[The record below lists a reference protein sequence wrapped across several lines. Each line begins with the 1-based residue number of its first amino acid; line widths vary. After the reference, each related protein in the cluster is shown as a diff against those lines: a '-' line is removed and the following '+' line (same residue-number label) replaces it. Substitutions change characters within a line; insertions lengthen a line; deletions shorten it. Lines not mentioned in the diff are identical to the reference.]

1 MSKAL
6 ADLASL
12 LDDVAPVAE
21 ALPVSKKDAV
31 KELSTKADKFAA
43 LKVVEKQLNKQLDT
57 TLSIVRL
64 GSKVGKP
71 VPSIPT
77 NLPTLD
83 NEVFGCGGVPRGR
96 LIEIF
101 GPESSGKTTLCLH
114 IIAQEQKN
122 TDNLCAVVDAEHA
135 LDPTYAAKLG
145 VNVDELLISQPSSGE
160 DALETVEAL
169 IDSRAVSLI
178 VVDSVAALVPRAEL
192 DGEMGDAVMGLQAR
206 LMSQACRKLIG
217 KASANQVTVIFV
229 NQLRDKIGVMF
240 GCFSYNTRVMLE
252 DGTTEKIGKI
262 VNQKLN
268 VSVLSMDPETGTVS
282 SKPVI
287 DWHNN
292 GNTDDFIRID
302 TTNGLGRNGKST
314 MVVTPNHL
322 VFTPSG
328 EAKASSLAVG
338 DKVLGLGKI
347 TFSDIQFQV
356 AVGSILGDGNLR
368 KSGVHNTTLR
378 ILHGAKQKEY
388 AQYKASIYGN
398 MLVDAGYGS
407 NGSWGF
413 QTTPSYDLTSLYN
426 KCYSGVGT
434 KKQHKKR
441 HLHSD
446 LLDNLTLRGLA
457 IWYMDDGNFCGS
469 YARWGKGKSY
479 ISAKTYSVDELVMLA
494 DTVEKLGVP
503 RPTIGARGR
512 LLWSSDNAVALHTA
526 IAQYIHPSMEYKIHP
541 SMRGRFNVA
550 NSVSYL
556 TPMLQPIET
565 TVTKVEPAKVTKSK
579 KRFDLTV
586 EDSHTY
592 FVDGIAVHNSPET
605 TTGGKALKFYA
616 SVRLDVRRKDV
627 IGDKTSPIGHQLK
640 VKSVKNKMAAP
651 MRETVI
657 NLLYDSGI
665 DTFSDFISYAI
676 KLGALKQSG
685 PWVKFGEKPIASG
698 LTNTVEAV
706 RLDQELFKQIK
717 AEVERIRKEQTD
729 VEVEIKD

>member
-1 MSKAL
+1 
-6 ADLASL
+6 
-12 LDDVAPVAE
+12 
-21 ALPVSKKDAV
+21 
-31 KELSTKADKFAA
+31 
-43 LKVVEKQLNKQLDT
+43 
-57 TLSIVRL
+57 
-64 GSKVGKP
+64 
-71 VPSIPT
+71 
-77 NLPTLD
+77 
-83 NEVFGCGGVPRGR
+83 
-96 LIEIF
+96 
-101 GPESSGKTTLCLH
+101 
-114 IIAQEQKN
+114 
-122 TDNLCAVVDAEHA
+122 
-135 LDPTYAAKLG
+135 
-145 VNVDELLISQPSSGE
+145 
-160 DALETVEAL
+160 
-169 IDSRAVSLI
+169 
-178 VVDSVAALVPRAEL
+178 
-192 DGEMGDAVMGLQAR
+192 
-206 LMSQACRKLIG
+206 
-217 KASANQVTVIFV
+217 
-229 NQLRDKIGVMF
+229 
-240 GCFSYNTRVMLE
+240 
-252 DGTTEKIGKI
+252 
-262 VNQKLN
+262 
-268 VSVLSMDPETGTVS
+268 
-282 SKPVI
+282 
-287 DWHNN
+287 
-292 GNTDDFIRID
+292 
-302 TTNGLGRNGKST
+302 
-314 MVVTPNHL
+314 
-322 VFTPSG
+322 
-328 EAKASSLAVG
+328 
-338 DKVLGLGKI
+338 
-347 TFSDIQFQV
+347 
-356 AVGSILGDGNLR
+356 
-368 KSGVHNTTLR
+368 
-378 ILHGAKQKEY
+378 
-388 AQYKASIYGN
+388 
-398 MLVDAGYGS
+398 
-407 NGSWGF
+407 
-413 QTTPSYDLTSLYN
+413 
-426 KCYSGVGT
+426 
-434 KKQHKKR
+434 
-441 HLHSD
+441 
-446 LLDNLTLRGLA
+446 
-457 IWYMDDGNFCGS
+457 
-469 YARWGKGKSY
+469 
-479 ISAKTYSVDELVMLA
+479 MLA